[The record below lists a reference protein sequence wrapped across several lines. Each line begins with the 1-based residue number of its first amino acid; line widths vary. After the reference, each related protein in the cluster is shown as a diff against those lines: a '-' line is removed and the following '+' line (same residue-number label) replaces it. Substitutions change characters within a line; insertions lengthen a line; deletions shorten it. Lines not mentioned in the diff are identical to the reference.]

1 MDVEFYRILEEKKST
16 VAKRW
21 LDAIMAS
28 YPNDKS
34 GFLMNQGDQ
43 FSNPVGYTFTTG
55 VTGILDVIAKG
66 EDFGESISFLE
77 DIIRVRAVQD
87 FTPAKAMAFI
97 FQLKTIVRE
106 ELVPEIRQNQVY
118 IDLLE
123 FESKIDDL
131 ALTAFDI
138 YVKCRE
144 QIFELRTDELK
155 RMTFSL
161 LKKANLVS
169 EIPVQE
175 SEQEDQK

>member
-1 MDVEFYRILEEKKST
+1 MDVEFYRILAEKKAT
-16 VAKRW
+16 VSKKW
-21 LDAIMAS
+21 LNAIMAS
-28 YPNDKS
+28 YPNDNS
-34 GFLMNQGDQ
+34 GFLTNQSDR

-55 VTGILDVIAKG
+55 VAGILDVIAKG
-66 EDFGESISFLE
+66 ESFEESISFLE

-87 FTPAKAMAFI
+87 FTAAKAVAFI

-106 ELVPEIRQNQVY
+106 ELAAEIRQNQVY

-131 ALTAFDI
+131 ALIAFDI

-144 QIFELRTDELK
+144 QLFELRTDELK

>member
-1 MDVEFYRILEEKKST
+1 MDVEFYRIFDEKKS
-16 VAKRW
+16 AISKKW
-21 LDAIMAS
+21 LNAIMAS
-28 YPNDKS
+28 YPNDDS
-34 GFLMNQGDQ
+34 GFLMNQSDR

-55 VTGILDVIAKG
+55 VTGILEVIAKG
-66 EDFGESISFLE
+66 EDFSDSITFLE
-77 DIIRVRAVQD
+77 DIIKVRAVQD
-87 FTPAKAMAFI
+87 FTPAKAIAFI

-106 ELVPEIRQNQVY
+106 ELVKEIRQNQVY
-118 IDLLE
+118 SDLLE

-144 QIFELRTDELK
+144 QIFQLRTDELK

-161 LKKANLVS
+161 LKKANLMS

-175 SEQEDQK
+175 NEQEDQK